1 MFFACLLVTNSLR
14 VNVSKRLTA
23 PGNTFGLSF
32 NLPVAFRAVLAW
44 ADVVT
49 TNFIF
54 AASLGNLAR
63 LVKLHTKLLLMVMI
77 ILLLNNEQARQIRKN
92 NSINRT
98 ILGVL
103 ESTCDDSLLP
113 L

>member
-1 MFFACLLVTNSLR
+1 MLCLLVTNSLR
-14 VNVSKRLTA
+14 ENASKRHTA
-23 PGNTFGLSF
+23 SGKTFGLSF

-98 ILGVL
+98 ILGVV